1 MLLSLFACHCCCCC
15 VLLMLSTMLLLLS
28 LLLLLLLQ
36 SQMLLLRPLQGG
48 RGGGADLD
56 VHRSTRGGTD
66 RRLQRDAAAGE
77 AAIPWCPEAGFDV
90 KACTWASKPADCT
103 CHVMSHMIRSLVG
116 M

>member
-1 MLLSLFACHCCCCC
+1 
-15 VLLMLSTMLLLLS
+15 MLLLLS

-77 AAIPWCPEAGFDV
+77 AAIPWCPEAGLMSRH
-90 KACTWASKPADCT
+90 ALGLASRLIA
-103 CHVMSHMIRSLVG
+103 HVMSCRI
-116 M
+116 